1 MKKRRKK
8 AKRRK
13 GRGGRRGEKG
23 GGGKGRG
30 EGREEEK
37 MNEWRFVGIQ
47 ELGWKVRFSGRRVS
61 NGDGCACVVVG
72 GI

>member
-1 MKKRRKK
+1 
-8 AKRRK
+8 
-13 GRGGRRGEKG
+13 
-23 GGGKGRG
+23 
-30 EGREEEK
+30 

-61 NGDGCACVVVG
+61 NGDGYACVVVG